1 MKATP
6 IYKITYLILDTA
18 RDSFDGLDK
27 ERLTDGILKTWKKEL
42 TEPLNKKIKE
52 LEDKNKELSR
62 KLDLVPPAYRP

>member
-27 ERLTDGILKTWKKEL
+27 ERLTDGILKT
-42 TEPLNKKIKE
+42 
-52 LEDKNKELSR
+52 
-62 KLDLVPPAYRP
+62 